1 MDEHQRRILRQ
12 HVETDRLLGVDA
24 VPVGDSADLP
34 ALSAPAD
41 VNEVATANSPAK
53 AQNAGSAPV
62 SHAETDQVL
71 FASDAASS
79 PKPPA
84 KPSPQPAAP
93 SKSTTAMPAAPAY
106 HPIAASKKAGLLD
119 ELNRNEVMV
128 CRKCVL
134 CEGRTQTVFGEGDP
148 NANLMFVG
156 EGPGQNEDETGR
168 PFVGRAGQKLDDM
181 IKAMGLSREQVFIA
195 NVVKCRP
202 PNNRA
207 PTPVE
212 ADACWPYLLQ
222 QIATIQPQ
230 VIVTLGGPAAKRLVN
245 PQYGITRVRGLW
257 HHFAGLQPD
266 GPTVPVMPTFHP
278 SYLLRVY
285 TPENRAKVWSDLQQ
299 VINFLKQHG
308 GI

>member
-1 MDEHQRRILRQ
+1 MDEHQRRILKQ
-12 HVETDRLLGVDA
+12 HVETDQLLGVDA
-24 VPVGDSADLP
+24 VPVGDPANAP
-34 ALSAPAD
+34 ALPQSTD
-41 VNEVATANSPAK
+41 VEE
-53 AQNAGSAPV
+53 SAPV
-62 SHAETDQVL
+62 KFAAKSKDPQESSARPGKPL
-71 FASDAASS
+71 FAGAA
-79 PKPPA
+79 KTPA
-84 KPSPQPAAP
+84 KPATSSASKPETQAGTP
-93 SKSTTAMPAAPAY
+93 STEMPAAPAY
-106 HPIAASKKAGLLD
+106 RPIAASEKAGLLD
-119 ELNRNEVMV
+119 ELNRSEVMD

-168 PFVGRAGQKLDDM
+168 PFIGRAGNKLSEM
-181 IKAMGLSREQVFIA
+181 ITAMGLSREQVFIA

-212 ADACWPYLLQ
+212 AEACWPYLLQ
-222 QIATIQPQ
+222 QIATIQPM

-245 PQYGITRVRGLW
+245 PQHGITRVRGLW

-266 GPTVPVMPTFHP
+266 GPTVPVLPTFHP

-285 TPENRAKVWSDLQQ
+285 TPENRKKVWSDLQT
-299 VINFLKQHG
+299 VITYLKANG
-308 GI
+308 GM